1 MDLKIGDLVAFKKYD
16 DMDDEAKMSIRKE
29 CFPDFGKV
37 SEVYDA
43 INCFKI
49 EEEES
54 YTFSQE
60 SIDYIIAK
68 GVTNEHFIL
77 QEDHYEMYVTDS
89 RSLSL
94 EKSKAKVYK
103 SRGEASEEA
112 ADMHL
117 NAWDVIP
124 YDD

>member
-1 MDLKIGDLVAFKKYD
+1 MDLKIGDLVTFKKYD
-16 DMDDEAKMSIRKE
+16 DMADEVKMAIRKE
-29 CFPDFGKV
+29 HFPDFGKV

-49 EEEES
+49 EEKI
-54 YTFSQE
+54 YVFSQE

-77 QEDHYEMYVTDS
+77 QEDRYEMYVTDS
-89 RSLSL
+89 KSLSL
-94 EKSKAKVYK
+94 GKSKAKIYN
-103 SRGEASEEA
+103 SRNETNNEA

-117 NAWDVIP
+117 NAWEVIP
-124 YDD
+124 YGD

>member
-1 MDLKIGDLVAFKKYD
+1 MELKIGDLVVFKKYD
-16 DMDDEAKMSIRKE
+16 DMDGEAKMSIRKE

-68 GVTNEHFIL
+68 GVTNDNFII

-124 YDD
+124 YGD